1 MKLRVKDLRRII
13 FEALE
18 EAQGDEPTSSGDAG
32 EGAPYHELEDASFD
46 VKLDNYFVDSENG
59 GKDDMGESWLRE
71 AEDDPPAPQ
80 GGEAG
85 AEEAPQGPD
94 IPEEDMKIDAA
105 GFAREVAHLIENFT
119 NLLDVKGVVLRRALN
134 YVGKK
139 YGKEQSNTVRDVLE
153 TQFGV
158 YSDEKEEPQAPGAA
172 NAGPALAG

>member
-1 MKLRVKDLRRII
+1 MKIRLGDLRKII

-18 EAQGDEPTSSGDAG
+18 EAEGDAP
-32 EGAPYHELEDASFD
+32 EGGPPYHELEDDSFD
-46 VKLDNYFVDSENG
+46 VKLDNYFIDSENG
-59 GKDDMGESWLRE
+59 RKEDMGESWLRE
-71 AEDDPPAPQ
+71 AEDDPPAPE
-80 GGEAG
+80 GGEAPPPEG
-85 AEEAPQGPD
+85 EEPAAAGPD
-94 IPEEDMKIDAA
+94 IPEEEMKIDAA
-105 GFAREVAHLIENFT
+105 SFAREVAHLIENFT

-139 YGKEQSNTVRDVLE
+139 YGKEQSKTVKDVLE